1 MIRSLGKRPFVAYHL
16 LEKLEYFIKNEN
28 SMQVIMT
35 WSRSSTVVP
44 IMIGYTI
51 FVYNGH
57 EHLPIFVTDQ
67 IVGHKLGEFA
77 LTRTFRS
84 HMKSSKKIK
93 RLYFFFIF
101 MFMEKKSILLVFYY
115 VFKIY

>member
-1 MIRSLGKRPFVAYHL
+1 MIRSLRKGPFVAYHL

-28 SMQVIMT
+28 SMQAIMT

-84 HMKSSKKIK
+84 HIKSSKKIK

-101 MFMEKKSILLVFYY
+101 MFIEKKFILYRFFL
-115 VFKIY
+115 K